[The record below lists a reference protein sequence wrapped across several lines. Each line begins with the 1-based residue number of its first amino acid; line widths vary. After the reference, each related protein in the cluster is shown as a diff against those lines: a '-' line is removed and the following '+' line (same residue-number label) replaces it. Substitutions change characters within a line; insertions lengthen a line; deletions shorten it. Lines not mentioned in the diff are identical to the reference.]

1 MANIKSNDPGEK
13 RISLVYDPTTD
24 SYKAQEAISVDDLTS
39 KGSNISNFV
48 PSTTNGTALQP
59 NADREELFIQ
69 NLGTNNLFVK
79 YGENASSNSFNFILI
94 SGSANLAADGGILS
108 DLNYTGTV
116 SVLGANESTPNYIAW
131 ERS

>member
-48 PSTTNGTALQP
+48 PSTTNGIALQP

-79 YGENASSNSFNFILI
+79 YGEDASSNSFNFILI

>member
-48 PSTTNGTALQP
+48 PSTTNGIALQP

-69 NLGTNNLFVK
+69 NLATNNLFVK

-94 SGSANLAADGGILS
+94 SGSADLAADGGILS
-108 DLNYTGTV
+108 DLNYTGAISV
-116 SVLGANESTPNYIAW
+116 SGANQSTPNYIAW

>member
-13 RISLVYDPTTD
+13 RISLVYDPITD
-24 SYKAQEAISVDDLTS
+24 SYKAQEAISLDDLTS
-39 KGSNISNFV
+39 RGSNISNFA
-48 PSTTNGTALQP
+48 PSTTNGTVLQP

-79 YGENASSNSFNFILI
+79 YGEEASSNSFNFILI

-108 DLNYTGTV
+108 DLNYTGAI

>member
-39 KGSNISNFV
+39 KGSNISNFT
-48 PSTTNGTALQP
+48 PNTTNGIALQA

-79 YGENASSNSFNFILI
+79 YGEDASSNSFNFILI
-94 SGSANLAADGGILS
+94 SGSANFAADGGILS
-108 DLNYTGTV
+108 DLNYTGIV
-116 SVLGANESTPNYIAW
+116 SVLGANESTPNFISW